1 MPRSIRVGNT
11 TYTTVSNISAEIE
24 PPQPQS
30 SSTRVTTQTE
40 PYAPRFSLDQAEIDR
55 ILASYG
61 RLTTATNERRTTQQP
76 LDFDPNNLTISER
89 VGLNDM
95 GVYRPRHYKRTGGL
109 T

>member
-1 MPRSIRVGNT
+1 MTRSIRVGD
-11 TYTTVSNISAEIE
+11 TVHIAHFDIRADIE
-24 PPQPQS
+24 VPAPQP
-30 SSTRVTTQTE
+30 
-40 PYAPRFSLDQAEIDR
+40 PIAPRLNQAEVDR

-61 RLTTATNERRTTQQP
+61 RVTATTERRASHSTQQP